1 MSAKVHKRILLWI
14 GGLVLIGVIVL
25 IAYNI
30 IKLRGENANLQ
41 IILTNTQAQL
51 SSANDQNTLLN
62 EQLMEASSTLAAF
75 GSQINNITSTVGD
88 LQKLRQID
96 PELLK
101 KYSKVSFLNENYIPK
116 GLTLVD
122 TGFVY
127 PKDKQIQFLSDSW
140 PFLARLLN
148 ASVASGQSLKVIS
161 AYRSFG
167 AQSGLKASY
176 NVTYGAGTANQ
187 FSADQGYS
195 EHQLGTAIDFTTAK
209 LGASFTTFD
218 KTPEFVWLTNN
229 AYQYGFV
236 LSYPPHNSYYVYEPW
251 HWRFV
256 GVQLAT
262 LLHSENKYFYDLD
275 QRQIDT
281 YLLHLFD

>member
-1 MSAKVHKRILLWI
+1 MSSKVKK
-14 GGLVLIGVIVL
+14 LVLIGIGSIVL
-25 IAYNI
+25 VGLIGSVTYSLL
-30 IKLRGENANLQ
+30 KLHKENLALKNNL
-41 IILTNTQAQL
+41 NETQGKL
-51 SSANDQNTLLN
+51 SEAENQNTRLSQELL
-62 EQLMEASSTLAAF
+62 EASSTLGAF
-75 GSQINNITSTVGD
+75 EGQISSISSTVGD
-88 LQKLRQID
+88 LQKLHQID
-96 PELLK
+96 SELLK

-116 GLTLVD
+116 GLTLID
-122 TGFVY
+122 GGFVY
-127 PKDKQIQFLSDSW
+127 PKDKQLQFLSDAW

-148 ASVASGQSLKVIS
+148 ASVAAGQSLKVVS

-167 AQSGLKASY
+167 VQSGLKASY

-195 EHQLGTAIDFTTAK
+195 EHQLGTALDFTTAK
-209 LGASFTTFD
+209 LGSSFTSFE
-218 KTPEFVWLTNN
+218 KTPEFAWLMNN
-229 AYQYGFV
+229 AYQYGFI
-236 LSYPPHNSYYVYEPW
+236 LSYPPHNTYYVYEPW

-262 LLHSENKYFYDLD
+262 LLHNENKHFYDLD